1 LIDTRIAMNIQ
12 IRREIRFGLSALVV
26 TGLLFTLS
34 VVVRGPLDRD
44 PAVLMQAV
52 LSPNFVPG
60 VVIGLIGGVLSIYGN
75 FFGLYRYLTLR
86 DKSLI
91 PFLAIVLSPLGL
103 MMFVLPFVTFL
114 AVNVPVIA
122 ELYQQGNHEVLA
134 VFHAT
139 FTNPLSLALLGG
151 TSVTGVIGT
160 LLFAISIWR
169 DGRLSKWVAVGWA
182 LRGLLLIIS
191 GPGFFATELLGAVLA
206 LILSSVIAWHG
217 WQESLVRITDS
228 SSSMRTAVQ
237 DTSS

>member
-1 LIDTRIAMNIQ
+1 MNIQ
-12 IRREIRFGLSALVV
+12 TRREIRFGMSALAL

-34 VVVRGPLDRD
+34 VLIRGPLDRD

-75 FFGLYRYLTLR
+75 FFGLYRYLTLM

-91 PFLAIVLSPLGL
+91 PFLAIVLSPLVQ

-122 ELYQQGNHEVLA
+122 ALYQQGNQEVLA
-134 VFHAT
+134 VFEAT
-139 FTNPLSLALLGG
+139 FSNPLSLGLLSV
-151 TSVTGVIGT
+151 TSVTGLIAT
-160 LLFAISIWR
+160 LLFAIAIWR
-169 DGRLSKWVAVGWA
+169 DGRLPKWAAVGWA

-191 GPGFFATELLGAVLA
+191 GPGLFATELLGTVLA
-206 LILSSVIAWHG
+206 LILGCVIAWHG
-217 WQESLVRITDS
+217 WQESRVE
-228 SSSMRTAVQ
+228 AG
-237 DTSS
+237 